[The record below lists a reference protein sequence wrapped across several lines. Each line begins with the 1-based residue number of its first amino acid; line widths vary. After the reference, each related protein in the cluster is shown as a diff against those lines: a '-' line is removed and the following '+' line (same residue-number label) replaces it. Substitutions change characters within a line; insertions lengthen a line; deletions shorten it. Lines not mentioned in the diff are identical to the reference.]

1 MTREEIF
8 NKLKEI
14 FTLVIHN
21 GIDTEKVTT
30 DANIMLDLGVNS
42 IGLIYMVVAIE
53 KTFGIDMSE
62 VTFTTFKTIDEVIT
76 YIQERVN

>member
-8 NKLKEI
+8 TKLKEI
-14 FTLVIHN
+14 FTLVINN
-21 GIDTEKVTT
+21 GINVEHITV

-53 KTFGIDMSE
+53 KSFDIDMSE
-62 VTFTTFKTIDEVIT
+62 VTFTTFKTIDDVIT
-76 YIQERVN
+76 YIQERVK